1 LGYLP
6 GLGVSPDGCR
16 EAFTWKGLMSALGQ
30 KRTSRNVRPMSA
42 LPPKADIRASFF
54 ARHTYRCAGGWV
66 TLCHSPIESRIQ
78 GLGVTM
84 AKGQMRSNR
93 EKKKP
98 KQDKNKKKGAEAS
111 VKLGTS
117 YASQYGKK
125 H

>member
-1 LGYLP
+1 MRRREFFRVTRIAVRAD
-6 GLGVSPDGCR
+6 GLRS
-16 EAFTWKGLMSALGQ
+16 
-30 KRTSRNVRPMSA
+30 
-42 LPPKADIRASFF
+42 
-54 ARHTYRCAGGWV
+54 
-66 TLCHSPIESRIQ
+66 SPIE
-78 GLGVTM
+78 GLEVTM